1 MPMMKRAAK
10 SSCHVLANPDPIGV
24 AVRHKAVTKISPRR
38 PSQWFIGSTMNAPL
52 IGLSVYK
59 SRATIN
65 NADLHETR
73 GQEDDRVD
81 DADKPILVRDTELFR
96 ERQVGTVRASL
107 IPSLCCSSNGAESNR
122 VPQHLGTMPF
132 VVTLVDQCSALV
144 SSELFDFFKVLL
156 VAGNQGSSGEKLRML
171 RHAVLFGKGAAISST
186 LGRREVLSEGQALA
200 DF

>member
-1 MPMMKRAAK
+1 
-10 SSCHVLANPDPIGV
+10 
-24 AVRHKAVTKISPRR
+24 
-38 PSQWFIGSTMNAPL
+38 MNAPL

>member
-1 MPMMKRAAK
+1 
-10 SSCHVLANPDPIGV
+10 
-24 AVRHKAVTKISPRR
+24 
-38 PSQWFIGSTMNAPL
+38 MNAPL

-107 IPSLCCSSNGAESNR
+107 IPSLCCSSNGAESNG
-122 VPQHLGTMPF
+122 VPQHLGTVPF
-132 VVTLVDQCSALV
+132 VVTLVDQRSALV
-144 SSELFDFFKVLL
+144 SSELLDLFKFLL
-156 VAGNQGSSGEKLRML
+156 IAGNQGSSGEKLRML
-171 RHAVLFGKGAAISST
+171 RHAVLFGKGAAIGST
-186 LGRREVLSEGQALA
+186 LGRREVLSEGQGLA
-200 DF
+200 GF